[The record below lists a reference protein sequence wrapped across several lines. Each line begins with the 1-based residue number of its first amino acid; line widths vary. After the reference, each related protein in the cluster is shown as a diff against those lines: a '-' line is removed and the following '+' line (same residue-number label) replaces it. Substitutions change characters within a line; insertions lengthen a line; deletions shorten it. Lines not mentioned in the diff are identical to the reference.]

1 MLYQA
6 ILKLGHHEGECDK
19 GFFIFNNANNLK
31 NCQLR
36 KIHELKMMNQQQII
50 CAKLMPW
57 LNDWIFIFGI
67 FHDLT
72 SLNFHHRL
80 KRDVYKS
87 KISFKS
93 DSRTHEEN
101 VLSFVGVL

>member
-1 MLYQA
+1 
-6 ILKLGHHEGECDK
+6 
-19 GFFIFNNANNLK
+19 
-31 NCQLR
+31 
-36 KIHELKMMNQQQII
+36 
-50 CAKLMPW
+50 LMPW